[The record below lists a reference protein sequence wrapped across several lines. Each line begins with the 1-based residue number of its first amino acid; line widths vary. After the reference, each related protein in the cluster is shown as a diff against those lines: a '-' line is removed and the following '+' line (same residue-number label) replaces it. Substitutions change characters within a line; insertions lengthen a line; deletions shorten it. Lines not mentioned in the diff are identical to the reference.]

1 MPSFLTPDPIVVE
14 VRNAAG
20 IVTIDLADTPTTTV
34 EVEQLPGTGLPIIDD
49 LMSSFRRGQSPHQ
62 GITDPLDDVRI
73 DLRVQETG
81 TVLIVDTDPAR
92 NGWRSTF
99 AVRITA
105 PAGSGI
111 RTQTQSASVRVTG
124 RADRLDVRTASG
136 DVQAELVERGSLVQT
151 ASGDVRIAEIT
162 ADAEIRS
169 VSGDVTVQHCAGA
182 LSVHSTSG
190 DVRVEQPDQN
200 LYVRT
205 VSGDVSV
212 IDAVTG
218 TLQATAVS
226 GDIEIGVHSGTAAK
240 IDLATIAG
248 DTRNDF
254 EVSDEPVEGTGSDTT
269 DGRTAGRLEITCR
282 TTSGNIRLRRA
293 VTV

>member
-1 MPSFLTPDPIVVE
+1 MPSFLTPDPVLVE

-20 IVTIDLADTPTTTV
+20 IVTIDLADTTTTSV

-49 LMSSFRRGQSPHQ
+49 LMSSFRRGQSPGQ
-62 GITDPLDDVRI
+62 GIADPLDDVRI
-73 DLRVQETG
+73 DLRVQENG

-92 NGWRSTF
+92 NGWRSSF
-99 AVRITA
+99 AVRISA

-111 RTQTQSASVRVTG
+111 RTQTQSADVRVTG

-136 DVQAELVERGSLVQT
+136 DVQADLVERGSLVQT
-151 ASGDVRIAEIT
+151 ASGDVRITEIS

-169 VSGDVTVQHCAGA
+169 VSGDVTVQHCVGA

-190 DVRVEQPDQN
+190 DIRVEQPDRDVF
-200 LYVRT
+200 VRT
-205 VSGDVSV
+205 VSGNVSV
-212 IDAVTG
+212 SDAVNG
-218 TLQATAVS
+218 ALQATAVS
-226 GDIEIGVHSGTAAK
+226 GDIEIGVHAGSAAM
-240 IDLATIAG
+240 IDLSTIAG

-254 EVSDEPVEGTGSDTT
+254 EVSDEPQEPAAPDTPDGGTP
-269 DGRTAGRLEITCR
+269 GRLEITCR

-293 VTV
+293 VAV